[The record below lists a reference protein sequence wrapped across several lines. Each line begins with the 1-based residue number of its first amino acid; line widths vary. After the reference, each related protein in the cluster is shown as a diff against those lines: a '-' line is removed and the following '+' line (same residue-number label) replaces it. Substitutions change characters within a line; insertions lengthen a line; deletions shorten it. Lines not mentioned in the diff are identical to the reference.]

1 MRALADPPPTPADRE
16 AVERGEALG
25 AGAAPLGVAFSGGV
39 DSSTL
44 LALAARSLG
53 RDRVIAVLGVSP
65 SLAEP
70 ERAAAHEVAAFVGV
84 RLVEVVTRE
93 GQRAEYLRSGP
104 DRRFYCKVELFG

>member
-1 MRALADPPPTPADRE
+1 MRAFADPPLTPADRA
-16 AVERGEALG
+16 AVARVETLV

-39 DSSTL
+39 DSSKL

-53 RDRVIAVLGVSP
+53 RDRVSAVLGVSP
-65 SLAEP
+65 SLAEA

-93 GQRAEYLRSGP
+93 GQRAEY
-104 DRRFYCKVELFG
+104 RRNG